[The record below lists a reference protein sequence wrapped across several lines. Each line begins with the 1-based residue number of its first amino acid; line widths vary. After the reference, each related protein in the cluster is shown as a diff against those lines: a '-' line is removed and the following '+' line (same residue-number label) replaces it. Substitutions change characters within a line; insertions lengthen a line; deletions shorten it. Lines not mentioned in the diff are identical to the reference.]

1 MGFLVNPY
9 PTIYLSWTI
18 LQSKLHRPSIQTY
31 RLLRLIRSFSILE
44 LHYST
49 ILQTGL
55 SNTQGTLAT
64 TQGSPVP
71 HSHQINE
78 TNKQQRTRRYY
89 LLNTQGRLLTET
101 SPISH
106 YHSSNNY
113 MLSLHTGIPTSLS
126 EASYFGNG
134 GGTDL
139 PRDQLPSNYP
149 PRHSRGPG
157 TDPGPYLA

>member
-1 MGFLVNPY
+1 MGCLVNPHS
-9 PTIYLSWTI
+9 TIDPSWTI
-18 LQSKLHRPSIQTY
+18 LSSNSHRPSI
-31 RLLRLIRSFSILE
+31 RAHCLLRLIRSSSTLE
-44 LHYST
+44 QLYST
-49 ILQTGL
+49 ILQTGPR
-55 SNTQGTLAT
+55 NTQGSRAAK
-64 TQGSPVP
+64 QGSPS

-78 TNKQQRTRRYY
+78 TNKQQNSRRYY

-106 YHSSNNY
+106 YHSFSNY